1 MVIVGMDTTNNKKR
15 AATSV
20 TTLLVQKA
28 FRTCLTSNAIKLY
41 FSLLDDLLLESLLSS
56 G

>member
-20 TTLLVQKA
+20 TTLAMTTPL
-28 FRTCLTSNAIKLY
+28 LPNTSW
-41 FSLLDDLLLESLLSS
+41 LLSRKTNLDFR
-56 G
+56 